1 MKIALFFIVFILLFG
16 STGYYLYIRLTQAFE
31 GAFVSSRWFLVAYT
45 FLMISFILGKFI
57 EQFYMGGLSHI
68 LVSIGSITLGFFFYA
83 LLSIVFIDLF
93 RMVNH
98 FIPFFPAFVTEHHQQ
113 AKFIAGIIATIVVF
127 VIVGKGYL
135 NAFKPHITDIK
146 IEINKPKANFEELS
160 IVALSDIHLGTMVNK
175 AKVQRLIDAVNKIN
189 PDVVIIAGDNIDNNI
204 KVVMHD
210 QLLELFKQ
218 LKPKY
223 GIYSCMGNHEYISGA
238 HHELGYF
245 EKNGI
250 QMVRDTAILVS
261 NQFYIIGR
269 DDITVKRVTGK
280 ARKSITELSK
290 EIDFEYPALLLDHQ
304 PFKLNETAEFP
315 VDLQF
320 SGHTHNGQIWPANY
334 ITGLLFEQDW
344 GYLKKKN
351 THFYISAGFG
361 TAGMPIRVGSHSEL
375 VHIRMRNE
383 RAIK

>member
-1 MKIALFFIVFILLFG
+1 MKIALFFLAFILLFG

-31 GAFVSSRWFLVAYT
+31 GTFVTSRWFLVAYI
-45 FLMISFILGKFI
+45 FLMTSFIIGKSI
-57 EQFYMGGLSHI
+57 EQFYMGTLSHI

-83 LLSIVFIDLF
+83 LLSIVLIDLF

-98 FIPFFPAFVTEHHQQ
+98 FIPFFPDFITASLPKS
-113 AKFIAGIIATIVVF
+113 KFILGLITTAVV
-127 VIVGKGYL
+127 VLIVGKGYI
-135 NAFKPHITDIK
+135 NAYAPQITEVE
-146 IEINKPKANFEELS
+146 IEINKPKANFDTLN
-160 IVALSDIHLGTMVNK
+160 IVAISDIHLGSMVNK
-175 AKVQRLIDAVNKIN
+175 SKVQRLIDAINKIN
-189 PDVVIIAGDNIDNNI
+189 PDVIIIAGDNIDNNI

-210 QLLELFKQ
+210 KLLELFQQ
-218 LKPKY
+218 LHPKY

-238 HHELGYF
+238 HHELNYF

-250 QMVRDTAILVS
+250 QMVRDTALLVE

-269 DDITVKRVTGK
+269 DDISVKRVTGE
-280 ARKSITELSK
+280 ARKSIAELSR
-290 EIDFEYPALLLDHQ
+290 EIDFEYPVLLLDHQ
-304 PFKLNETAEFP
+304 PFKLNETAEFSI
-315 VDLQF
+315 DLQF

-375 VHIRMRNE
+375 VNIRMVN
-383 RAIK
+383 KK